1 MSGIFS
7 NHNFIRSTVMI
18 TIGGAALGFLACSN
32 GTTAATEDNE
42 KIAYEVVESD
52 ADLSEI
58 PCDTENGGKLLFVE
72 NSSIIHVCDGK
83 NWISI
88 NNEDISKIDSVFI
101 FDTLVKKDTIILNH
115 IDSLVIR
122 DTLVVYGPMSSY
134 NPFLSSSSNPWGG
147 YSSEL
152 PIIQYSSSWDSLA
165 SLSSSSELILSSFEF
180 FESSS
185 SIIDIVSSSSNFVF
199 EYSSSEIYPIYSSS
213 DIFPWSS
220 SSDVNPPISSSSE
233 LLLSSE
239 TALSSEIALSSAM
252 LSSSAEALPISGH
265 CQAEKSTVPLGGSVR
280 WTYVPD
286 SGTRVTGMF
295 VWQDLFSVEME
306 QEGEG
311 LSSVTFT
318 YPVGGPNVGEV
329 VYPTTLKFDGVDI
342 DCSSNAVR
350 ITAPENNL
358 SSSSEFIPDY
368 LIKFVKDNE
377 VPQTKIS
384 VKNKGCIYVKG
395 AWYNDGYTPS
405 VKMVCG
411 IRLAAGASPGL
422 TLSLS
427 YNGKSSLPASGQY
440 NVDGVSIALGT
451 LPKGEI
457 NIENVCVEFTGE
469 ALGGTA
475 ECGLQT
481 GN

>member
-1 MSGIFS
+1 MKKSHLYILSFFGIFC
-7 NHNFIRSTVMI
+7 IL
-18 TIGGAALGFLACSN
+18 GACAEGDVSEPNDDDLLAQSR
-32 GTTAATEDNE
+32 
-42 KIAYEVVESD
+42 V
-52 ADLSEI
+52 L
-58 PCDTENGGKLLFVE
+58 
-72 NSSIIHVCDGK
+72 
-83 NWISI
+83 
-88 NNEDISKIDSVFI
+88 DISDEDVANIVGNCQGNKECISNI
-101 FDTLVKKDTIILNH
+101 
-115 IDSLVIR
+115 
-122 DTLVVYGPMSSY
+122 LVVYGPMSSY

-199 EYSSSEIYPIYSSS
+199 EYSSSENYPIYSSS

-358 SSSSEFIPDY
+358 SSSSEFIPENSSGD
-368 LIKFVKDNE
+368 
-377 VPQTKIS
+377 
-384 VKNKGCIYVKG
+384 IYVP
-395 AWYNDGYTPS
+395 NTS
-405 VKMVCG
+405 
-411 IRLAAGASPGL
+411 ASNPGM
-422 TLSLS
+422 SS
-427 YNGKSSLPASGQY
+427 GCFVFDQNGQCK
-440 NVDGVSIALGT
+440 D
-451 LPKGEI
+451 
-457 NIENVCVEFTGE
+457 
-469 ALGGTA
+469 
-475 ECGLQT
+475 
-481 GN
+481 